1 MSTVE
6 VNVRWYFQTTMGFV
20 QRQFEFNLSSSFKYK
35 GRFTEKDNISRT
47 KALNLHS
54 SSLTTHDLED
64 LQSSDPQSV
73 LLNNVK
79 DNEQRNG
86 SQSGAQFPSIDARH
100 SSMTDF
106 VRSYGNKPLVT
117 LGLHGANRKYLYC
130 CRWHFC
136 IKSVIPR
143 HVLANSHI
151 RSHALGNHFS
161 FVKGIQSSQKAF
173 RWCGN
178 ITCDSLK
185 MLGINV

>member
-20 QRQFEFNLSSSFKYK
+20 QNQFEFNLSSSLKYK
-35 GRFTEKDNISRT
+35 GRFTEKDNVSRT

-54 SSLTTHDLED
+54 SSLTAHDLED

-79 DNEQRNG
+79 DNMQGNG
-86 SQSGAQFPSIDARH
+86 SQSGAQFPSVKAH
-100 SSMTDF
+100 HLSMTDF
-106 VRSYGNKPLVT
+106 VCSYENKPLVT

-143 HVLANSHI
+143 HVLNSQI
-151 RSHALGNHFS
+151 RSHCLGNHFS

>member
-1 MSTVE
+1 MSTIE
-6 VNVRWYFQTTMGFV
+6 VNVRWYFQTAMGFV
-20 QRQFEFNLSSSFKYK
+20 QNQFEFNLSSSLKYK
-35 GRFTEKDNISRT
+35 GRTEKDNISRK

-79 DNEQRNG
+79 DITQRNG
-86 SQSGAQFPSIDARH
+86 SQTGAQFPSGNARH
-100 SSMTDF
+100 SCLTDF

-117 LGLHGANRKYLYC
+117 LGSHGAHRKYLYC

-143 HVLANSHI
+143 HVLANSQI
-151 RSHALGNHFS
+151 WSHALGNHFS
-161 FVKGIQSSQKAF
+161 FVKGIISSQEAF
-173 RWCGN
+173 RWCVV
-178 ITCDSLK
+178 ISHATL
-185 MLGINV
+185 